1 MAPIE
6 TFIVEGILTFQLNTN
21 SLLTDNV
28 ATFESLAEDFLRRH
42 LTIKLALDYNS
53 EISLSSYDVTVASQ
67 TLVPHEQ
74 PSSTTISAE
83 PLHVRMLEGPAIL
96 FLVTTVTAIGTP
108 AELAADFPFQT
119 AISIILL
126 DNSDEFYGSLYTSG
140 AFDGMQPPEHE
151 HVELNGSDDGI
162 NKPLVFGSSIAGI
175 LVMLLLAGALFA
187 MRSRHE
193 RKVEKAE
200 KVVSCIAPSAG
211 WVDRELDEEMGCK
224 LSDSG
229 VGFHMTETLHAAL
242 PFRDE
247 EGNDLSSLDDSLSQ
261 DNPETISHEGS
272 DLDASFNPDDNYS
285 KIISHEDSD
294 MSSDDSLR
302 PEKNDRNIS
311 REDLSCLDS
320 LNPGNYPQNV
330 PHFPFSFD
338 GDASMNI
345 STDFDKQ
352 GDEWSYDDNYPLAQT
367 ENELKSYRMNQSYM
381 TDSDD
386 SSTTLSITSADL
398 DGSLLSYVENASTV
412 QTEQE
417 GRSIQS
423 YVGTV
428 DGNALKLAGEIRK

>member
-1 MAPIE
+1 
-6 TFIVEGILTFQLNTN
+6 
-21 SLLTDNV
+21 
-28 ATFESLAEDFLRRH
+28 
-42 LTIKLALDYNS
+42 
-53 EISLSSYDVTVASQ
+53 
-67 TLVPHEQ
+67 
-74 PSSTTISAE
+74 
-83 PLHVRMLEGPAIL
+83 
-96 FLVTTVTAIGTP
+96 
-108 AELAADFPFQT
+108 
-119 AISIILL
+119 
-126 DNSDEFYGSLYTSG
+126 
-140 AFDGMQPPEHE
+140 
-151 HVELNGSDDGI
+151 
-162 NKPLVFGSSIAGI
+162 
-175 LVMLLLAGALFA
+175 
-187 MRSRHE
+187 
-193 RKVEKAE
+193 
-200 KVVSCIAPSAG
+200 
-211 WVDRELDEEMGCK
+211 
-224 LSDSG
+224 
-229 VGFHMTETLHAAL
+229 MTETIHAAP

-352 GDEWSYDDNYPLAQT
+352 GDEWSFDDNYPLAQT